1 VGSLAIFYA
10 MTPLAIV
17 AIFAGLIAN
26 RQPAKK
32 TSNYRHK
39 QWLWPLVALA
49 LAETIPLFIN
59 EKTFASSPPRVI
71 EIIIWYVMVAS
82 APLAIAW
89 ILSNLWQRLWSNWK
103 LKIFQY
109 LLFATALASPGALML
124 LMFVWPVGIPLA
136 VLVWPIATILIVRE
150 CKNQPL
156 LLSGGTD
163 R

>member
-1 VGSLAIFYA
+1 VASLAIFYA

-59 EKTFASSPPRVI
+59 EKTFASSPPRVV
-71 EIIIWYVMVAS
+71 EIIIWYVMVAT

-89 ILSNLWQRLWSNWK
+89 ILSNLYMVK
-103 LKIFQY
+103 LEAQDLSI
-109 LLFATALASPGALML
+109 
-124 LMFVWPVGIPLA
+124 LA
-136 VLVWPIATILIVRE
+136 VRYSIGKPRSANAAHVRLARW
-150 CKNQPL
+150 NPT
-156 LLSGGTD
+156 GGISLAD
-163 R
+163 SDNPDSSRM